1 MAPYFIENFPARSL
15 CCPDMIKAILLIF
28 RPEQTWNGIAAA
40 NRSIAYV
47 LCLHLLP
54 LILLTS
60 LAEGYGLV
68 TWGKGH
74 VIEKK
79 FIKLYTPKEALI
91 IEATQ
96 LVIFT
101 GLAFLGAAAA
111 KSYSSTFH
119 RRSTFQQAFTAIAFG
134 MAPMLT
140 LRFADLIPGLH
151 PWVPWAAGMVL
162 TLGVLYL
169 GLPCLLKPD
178 PPHAFGLYVMTCLTL
193 TVMFGL
199 WRMLIMQFFKGKFPE
214 LERFIADLAGVAANV
229 ISSGGTPP

>member
-1 MAPYFIENFPARSL
+1 
-15 CCPDMIKAILLIF
+15 MIKAILLIF

-60 LAEGYGLV
+60 CVEGYGL
-68 TWGKGH
+68 TEWGKDH

-79 FIKLYTPKEALI
+79 FTKIYTVKEAVI
-91 IEATQ
+91 IEAVQ
-96 LVIFT
+96 SLVYV
-101 GLAFLGAAAA
+101 GLAFLGAVAA

-119 RRSTFQQAFTAIAFG
+119 RRSTFRQAFTAIAFG
-134 MAPMLT
+134 LAPMLT
-140 LRFADLIPGLH
+140 LRFADLIPNLY
-151 PWVPWAAGMVL
+151 PLVPWAVGMVL

-178 PPHAFGLYVMTCLTL
+178 PPHAFGLYVMTSLTL

-199 WRMLIMQFFKGKFPE
+199 WRMLTMQFFRGKFPG
-214 LERFIADLAGVAANV
+214 LEQFIADLAGVVASAA
-229 ISSGGTPP
+229 SSGGTPP